1 MSSYNLPYNITN
13 TTNQKE
19 LITGILRFMTN
30 DLPEIVVNNCI
41 SYFENYLNLS
51 IGPWTYRISSQ
62 KKIKEIIEI
71 KENNDFCDYNICTSK
86 EHPFNEVNTN
96 IGFNSGPYVYQG
108 SVFSAV
114 VNKHNNNNNTISLAL
129 CIIEKINNENTIK
142 YMFSLIPKS
151 NSLGNVY
158 IHNFSKEK
166 TQITKKFYIMPFTS
180 SSNYCKGHN
189 NIKQEIFDEYK
200 KNGKKIIL

>member
-13 TTNQKE
+13 RTNQ
-19 LITGILRFMTN
+19 TGIIIAILRFMTK
-30 DLPEIVVNNCI
+30 DLPETVVDNCI
-41 SYFENYLNLS
+41 SYFINYLKHLS
-51 IGPWTYRISSQ
+51 IGPWVYRISSQ

-71 KENNDFCDYNICTSK
+71 KEDNDFCDYNICTSNV
-86 EHPFNEVNTN
+86 HPLNEVNTN

-108 SVFSAV
+108 STFSAV
-114 VNKHNNNNNTISLAL
+114 VNKHNNNNTISLAL

-142 YMFSLIPKS
+142 YMFSLMPKS

-180 SSNYCKGHN
+180 SSNFCKGHN
-189 NIKQEIFDEYK
+189 NIKQEIFDEYQ